1 MDIKRNEH
9 APSDDHPSAENGELP
24 YEAGCDYCNHPLFI
38 GRKCKACGK
47 EFWYDEEETHD

>member
-1 MDIKRNEH
+1 MYIKRNEP
-9 APSDDHPSAENGELP
+9 APSDDHPSAEKGELP

-47 EFWYDEEETHD
+47 EFWNDAETHD